1 MVMSAVIFDIKLDC
15 PCCLR
20 LILPVERGPG
30 FSGGSKRLTYITM
43 NINPVLVLAPIF
55 LTTELLSL
63 ALCMVLASLRS
74 SGLPG
79 VRQWL
84 LANLAVVVYLPLL
97 GLRDIIPDA
106 ISIVFANGIAALS
119 AACYYAGCAHFLG
132 RPPHWKYLF
141 AGAALQ
147 VLAVAY
153 WRYGVNSLPLRVM
166 AISGYGAVVCTAT
179 AWLMLRHYTGRR
191 NSVHYRLLTGLSC
204 LFAVAQIARSVYFG
218 MLHPEPTNIM
228 LASGWNVLLLCIGA
242 AIMPALSMA
251 AVLMLHEALQ
261 TEAEEAANR
270 DFMTG
275 ALSRKHLFATGQQF
289 ILQAAATRRPLTL
302 LLIDLDHFKTINDTY
317 GHAAGDE
324 VLRAFADMVGEH
336 LRGRDVLGRLGGEEF
351 AVLLPDA
358 SVTSA
363 QLVAERLRMRAQQHR
378 VVSSFGECHYS
389 ISIGVAGWQG
399 GESFDQ
405 LCQRADQAL
414 YQAKNSGRNRVH
426 TSQAVPELRSQS
438 A

>member
-1 MVMSAVIFDIKLDC
+1 
-15 PCCLR
+15 
-20 LILPVERGPG
+20 
-30 FSGGSKRLTYITM
+30 M

-63 ALCMVLASLRS
+63 ALCLVLASLRS

-84 LANLAVVVYLPLL
+84 LANLGVVVYLPLL

-132 RPPHWKYLF
+132 RPPRWKYLL
-141 AGAALQ
+141 AGAVLQ

-179 AWLMLRHYTGRR
+179 AWLMLRYYTGRR
-191 NSVHYRLLTGLSC
+191 SSVHYRLLTGLSC
-204 LFAVAQIARSVYFG
+204 LFALAQIARSIYFG

-228 LASGWNVLLLCIGA
+228 LTSAWNVLLLCIGA

-261 TEAEEAANR
+261 IEAEEAANR

-363 QLVAERLRMRAQQHR
+363 QLVAERLRLRAQQHQ
-378 VVSSFGECHYS
+378 VVSSFGTCHYS
-389 ISIGVAGWQG
+389 ISIGVAGWLG

-426 TSQAVPELRSQS
+426 TSQAELELLPQS